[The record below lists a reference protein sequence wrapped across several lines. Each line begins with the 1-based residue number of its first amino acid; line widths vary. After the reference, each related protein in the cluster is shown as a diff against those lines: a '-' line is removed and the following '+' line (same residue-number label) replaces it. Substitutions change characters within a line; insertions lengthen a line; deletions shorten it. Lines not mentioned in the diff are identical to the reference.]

1 MDLNEFA
8 RRVRRRGLLR
18 VLAEG
23 ATPPQTP
30 QRPPLPSVPQPPAPA
45 APQAEQ
51 PPPDPEA
58 TAELELDPI
67 IGERLSGCT
76 LSCPAVVT
84 GLADLPAVE
93 RGGRVIEV
101 ALLRLRVRR
110 PEGEADCCVRQHVP
124 PEIRGVLEPG
134 SGVMTLAHAHDRGVA
149 IVDWAAT
156 GDWIGATL
164 TFPNALEQYD
174 WPSVED
180 WPAAGSIEILD
191 INGMRERL
199 HERRGAW
206 ILGSADLVS
215 LTPLRS
221 RVDRRD
227 EWRIALQLRDGR
239 TIQIKERIP
248 VLALARLHPGDEARI
263 GTPIDVLVSPDG
275 EVTIDWEATLR
286 QPELRRPR
294 A

>member
-8 RRVRRRGLLR
+8 RRVRRRGLLG

-23 ATPPQTP
+23 VTPPRTP
-30 QRPPLPSVPQPPAPA
+30 QRPPLPTVPERPASAAPPARS
-45 APQAEQ
+45 
-51 PPPDPEA
+51 PDPED
-58 TAELELDPI
+58 TAELALDPI

-76 LSCPAVVT
+76 LSCAAVVT

-101 ALLRLRVRR
+101 ALLRLNVRR
-110 PEGEADCCVRQHVP
+110 PEGDADCCVRQHVP
-124 PEIRGVLEPG
+124 PEIRGILEPG
-134 SGVMTLAHAHDRGVA
+134 SGVMTLAHTHDRGVA

-156 GDWIGATL
+156 GDWIGETL

-180 WPAAGSIEILD
+180 WPAAGSIEVAD
-191 INGMRERL
+191 VNGMRERL
-199 HERRGAW
+199 DERRAAW
-206 ILGSADLVS
+206 ILASADLVS

-263 GTPIDVLVSPDG
+263 GTPIDVLLSPDG
-275 EVTIDWEATLR
+275 ELTIDWEATLR

>member
-23 ATPPQTP
+23 SASPQAP
-30 QRPPLPSVPQPPAPA
+30 QRPPLPAVPPPAGPEPPA
-45 APQAEQ
+45 A
-51 PPPDPEA
+51 PPDPEA
-58 TAELELDPI
+58 TAELALDPI
-67 IGERLSGCT
+67 IAERLSGCT
-76 LSCPAVVT
+76 LSVAAVVT

-93 RGGRVIEV
+93 RGGRVTEV

-110 PEGEADCCVRQHVP
+110 PEGEVDCCVRQHLP
-124 PEIRGVLEPG
+124 REIRGVLEPG
-134 SGVMTLAHAHDRGVA
+134 SGVMTLAHLHDRGVA

-156 GDWIGATL
+156 GDWIGETL
-164 TFPNALEQYD
+164 TFPNAVEQYD
-174 WPSVED
+174 WPESGD
-180 WPAAGSIEILD
+180 WPAAGSIEVFD
-191 INGMRERL
+191 VNGMRERL
-199 HERRGAW
+199 DQRRAAW

-227 EWRIALQLRDGR
+227 EWRVALQLRDGR
-239 TIQIKERIP
+239 TIQIKERMP
-248 VLALARLHPGDEARI
+248 LLALARLVPGDNARP
-263 GTPIDVLVSPDG
+263 GTPIDVLVSPEG
-275 EVTIDWEATLR
+275 EVAIDWEATLR